1 MLHLLSLKYL
11 LKTNICVVQIK
22 AAETDNKHFAQ
33 HPKFGDK
40 TQTQICPHLPL
51 PFHELDFTFLVPSFN
66 SFREHTSLDLRGPPI
81 PRTKHGIGPRE
92 DGRSFLHRNI
102 IIQNHTVKAGCYSPS
117 THCALGVLPAKPHF
131 MLTAALTENT
141 VAVPILQL
149 GKLRLREERCLFHA
163 HTLSKQQSHASYP

>member
-11 LKTNICVVQIK
+11 LKTNICIVQIK

-66 SFREHTSLDLRGPPI
+66 SYRKHTSLDLRGPPV
-81 PRTKHGIGPRE
+81 PRTKLGIGPRE
-92 DGRSFLHRNI
+92 DGRSFLHPNI
-102 IIQNHTVKAGCYSPS
+102 INPKPYREGKLLFIEHSLCIERIACKASFYA
-117 THCALGVLPAKPHF
+117 HCSLDGKHCGSPHF
-131 MLTAALTENT
+131 TAGKAETEGGE
-141 VAVPILQL
+141 VPFP
-149 GKLRLREERCLFHA
+149 RT
-163 HTLSKQQSHASYP
+163 HT